1 MRTHQLKIQWKFEMY
16 EIITSVIQN
25 NLKEMKQKKISKKKF
40 KKNLNIKWKF
50 EINIKTC
57 HTLKLNDI

>member
-25 NLKEMKQKKISKKKF
+25 LQQFERDEIKKIKL
-40 KKNLNIKWKF
+40 LNCKIQ
-50 EINIKTC
+50 NS
-57 HTLKLNDI
+57 

>member
-25 NLKEMKQKKISKKKF
+25 NLKEMKQTKNFNIVRFKTPKRKSKRF
-40 KKNLNIKWKF
+40 WKQ
-50 EINIKTC
+50 NSDT
-57 HTLKLNDI
+57 TT